1 LRRIARRSPVADW
14 GLSQAMHMF
23 GSNRPSYALRT
34 AKTFCT
40 GDLSGR
46 VRQDVLLLASARYH
60 YVPLEQLWEQAR
72 GLTAAR
78 SITMRVFT
86 AEEQAQAHCQVGN
99 LPLAIDTIS
108 DWHRGISG
116 VPAS

>member
-1 LRRIARRSPVADW
+1 
-14 GLSQAMHMF
+14 
-23 GSNRPSYALRT
+23 
-34 AKTFCT
+34 
-40 GDLSGR
+40 
-46 VRQDVLLLASARYH
+46 ASARYH